1 MPVSF
6 LTTTQRTRYGRYP
19 TAMAADELARYS
31 FAVPAAVVRGEL
43 QPPRN
48 EREEWCGR
56 NLPPYDSE
64 VPLRTPPIRR
74 RAMRFAWQQVSQQ
87 P

>member
-31 FAVPAAVVRGEL
+31 FAVPAAVA
-43 QPPRN
+43 
-48 EREEWCGR
+48 
-56 NLPPYDSE
+56 
-64 VPLRTPPIRR
+64 LRK
-74 RAMRFAWQQVSQQ
+74 
-87 P
+87 